1 MVLRDLGVI
10 SSLYGLKASCTVI
23 VVGCGL
29 QDAFSMGTAEV
40 QTGTR
45 VVLLQSNL
53 FALCSNYGKWRPIFP
68 KAPMMTTLPNL
79 SSHPNLLCLLVCQL
93 FAFFRHL
100 RPTPHMSQGPWL
112 RKLWEPKSKC
122 LKAVPTHL
130 QKYVVWSQA
139 IKCSVKSYVTGP
151 STKCYFSIFLFMRVL
166 THDRIEWTKGCEC
179 SECYGL
185 VVLCWVYL
193 LKLSFKKS
201 PSDPWNMI
209 HWMPCRNPCG
219 LYLHLAF
226 TYSVV
231 GPLSVVWSELG
242 PDLPFPLMRVLEVWW
257 SRALSLVCEVG
268 LSYLYSCHI
277 GSA

>member
-79 SSHPNLLCLLVCQL
+79 SGHHNLLCLLVCQL

-100 RPTPHMSQGPWL
+100 RPTPHTSQGPWL

-130 QKYVVWSQA
+130 QKYVVWSRTLISFIWEQ
-139 IKCSVKSYVTGP
+139 IYFIMQTSTLLQRWMLKKLKNLGIIFTHPPLHCKEKRVWRVWPLKRGSSTFEKSFEK
-151 STKCYFSIFLFMRVL
+151 STLSRSSFS
-166 THDRIEWTKGCEC
+166 
-179 SECYGL
+179 
-185 VVLCWVYL
+185 
-193 LKLSFKKS
+193 
-201 PSDPWNMI
+201 
-209 HWMPCRNPCG
+209 
-219 LYLHLAF
+219 HLETTA
-226 TYSVV
+226 
-231 GPLSVVWSELG
+231 
-242 PDLPFPLMRVLEVWW
+242 
-257 SRALSLVCEVG
+257 
-268 LSYLYSCHI
+268 
-277 GSA
+277 